1 MSVSKSFDYQN
12 GYTYAEYKQMC
23 DSFADVRLPF
33 AKGIP
38 VQYLLADYVFCVSQ
52 NRIQTGAK
60 NVLKRYLGCFF
71 TYAFEETKSENAAD
85 TAIVFTGDG
94 KQRKDYVYSVEK
106 IKEQID
112 GADVF
117 CIQRDKKHFS
127 LSNFFASTC
136 LPFWAC
142 ALKKKTGSFRLAWDA
157 AVSLF
162 RAIRQAKKLYKKRL
176 KGYSKIV
183 TFCEQWSIDAAV
195 TQLAKK
201 DGKKTITLQH
211 GNGTEI
217 FYTVTSDNL
226 LCSSV
231 GSKNNAIACGVD
243 EGKIVVCGPM
253 KYAGE
258 RYAYHPPARVQKIGV
273 VFDGADNFQNNIEL
287 LQIAHA
293 WSEKNGAVCLVRF
306 HPSNDRT
313 QYAEFMRQTDI
324 VCEDLPSFEKQI
336 DACLVY
342 NSTLYTDML
351 YKKIAVYRYQN
362 GKINLFPELN
372 DTAFD
377 SEEKLDGILNRLIC
391 QPSEALDE
399 QLALRKQVFG
409 DVDENAYANFFNDKQ

>member
-1 MSVSKSFDYQN
+1 MSSNKAFAYQN
-12 GYTYAEYKQMC
+12 GYTYEEYKQMC
-23 DSFADVRLPF
+23 DSFKDVRLPF
-33 AKGIP
+33 VKDIP

-60 NVLKRYLGCFF
+60 NVFKRYLGSFF
-71 TYAFEETKSENAAD
+71 TYGFEKKISENSAD

-94 KQRKDYVYSVEK
+94 KQRKDYVYAVEK
-106 IKEQID
+106 IREQID

-117 CIQRDKKHFS
+117 CIQRDKKRFS
-127 LSNFFASTC
+127 LSNFFASAC

-142 ALKKKTGSFRLAWDA
+142 ALKKKTGTFRLAWDA

-162 RAIRQAKKLYKKRL
+162 RAIRQAKKIYNKQL
-176 KGYSKIV
+176 KEYARIV
-183 TFCEQWSIDAAV
+183 TFCEQWCIDAAV
-195 TQLAKK
+195 TQFAKK
-201 DGKKTITLQH
+201 DGKKTVTLQH

-258 RYAYHPPARVQKIGV
+258 RYDYAPPQKVHKIGV

-293 WSEKNGAVCLVRF
+293 WSEKNAAVCLVRF
-306 HPSNDRT
+306 HPSNDRA
-313 QYAEFMRQTDI
+313 QYAEFIGKTDI
-324 VCEDLPSFEKQI
+324 VCEDLQTFEKEV
-336 DACLVY
+336 DVCLVY

-377 SEEKLDGILNRLIC
+377 SVEALDCILNRLTS
-391 QPSEALDE
+391 QPNEALDE
-399 QLALRKQVFG
+399 QLRLRKQVFG
-409 DVDENAYANFFNDKQ
+409 DVDERAYANFFNDKQ